1 VRGVLPPASVH
12 RASADR
18 AGVPRQRPLALVVE
32 DDERT
37 AGWLKL
43 YLERGGCDGLV
54 CGDGP
59 LAAGLVDRAAP
70 DVVLLDL
77 MLPGANGFRICQD
90 IRAVSRVPIIVITAR
105 SAEEDRLRA
114 FECGAD
120 DYVTKPFSPREVV
133 ARVKAVLRR
142 TRDSSDDRLAWGG
155 WTLDVGAHEVRASG
169 MLITLTS
176 TETRLLAALLRAP
189 QRVFTRRELVTRMFG
204 DDYEGTER
212 VVDVHVKN
220 LRRKL
225 AAVPAAA
232 LVQTVHGAGYRVGLP
247 DAPA

>member
-1 VRGVLPPASVH
+1 VAGSLRSDPPR
-12 RASADR
+12 RA
-18 AGVPRQRPLALVVE
+18 RPLALVVE
-32 DDERT
+32 DDART

-59 LAAGLVDRAAP
+59 QAARLVGDAAP

-77 MLPGANGFRICQD
+77 MLPGASGFRVCKD
-90 IRAVSRVPIIVITAR
+90 IRAVSRVPIIVVTAR
-105 SAEEDRLRA
+105 SAEDDRLRA
-114 FECGAD
+114 FNCGAD

-142 TRDSSDDRLAWGG
+142 TREPYDDRPSWGG
-155 WTLDVGAHEVRASG
+155 WTLDVGAQEAHAAG
-169 MLITLTS
+169 ITIALT
-176 TETRLLAALLRAP
+176 TAEARLFAALLGAP
-189 QRVFTRRELVTRMFG
+189 QRVFTRRQLLARMYDEERDGG
-204 DDYEGTER
+204 DR

-225 AAVPAAA
+225 AAVPSAA
-232 LVQTVHGAGYRVGLP
+232 VIQTVHGAGYRIGPP

>member
-1 VRGVLPPASVH
+1 MVSVPVSPPSDPSRRG
-12 RASADR
+12 
-18 AGVPRQRPLALVVE
+18 RPLALVVE

-59 LAAGLVDRAAP
+59 RATELVDAAAP

-77 MLPGANGFRICQD
+77 MLPRARGFRICED

-105 SAEEDRLRA
+105 TAEDDRLRA
-114 FECGAD
+114 FACGAD

-142 TRDSSDDRLAWGG
+142 TRETHDDRLTWGG
-155 WTLDVGAHEVRASG
+155 WTLEVGAHEARAAG
-169 MLITLTS
+169 HVVALTA
-176 TETRLLAALLRAP
+176 TETRLLAAMLRAP
-189 QRVFTRRELVTRMFG
+189 QRVFTRRELVARMFG
-204 DDYEGTER
+204 DDYDGTER

-225 AAVPAAA
+225 AAVPSAAGI
-232 LVQTVHGAGYRVGLP
+232 QTVHGAGYRIGP
-247 DAPA
+247 ADASA